1 MKEIKLYSEIVLLN
15 DKPSVG
21 LLKGDVGIVI
31 EIYGNHNG
39 YEVEFMT
46 KEGKTVAVET
56 LEPSEIRPIS
66 TRDML
71 HIRELEQVA

>member
-21 LLKGDVGIVI
+21 LLKGDVGIVV
-31 EIYGNHNG
+31 EIYGNHDG

-71 HIRELEQVA
+71 HIREIEQVA